1 MQAAPVTDRPLK
13 NFTPIDIRDLYVL
26 YYRKG
31 QNPFPMQRF
40 FHYKGQNSDAKRNL
54 LKAIDRGR
62 EFCERITARFL
73 RVEPFV
79 ADLDAQA
86 EDYGNNEG

>member
-1 MQAAPVTDRPLK
+1 MSDTAQAITERPK
-13 NFTPIDIRDLYVL
+13 PAFKPINLGDLYTL

-31 QNPFPMQRF
+31 QNPFPLIKV
-40 FHYKGQNSDAKRNL
+40 FHYEGKSSDPKKNL

-79 ADLDAQA
+79 CDLDAQA
-86 EDYGNNEG
+86 EDYVD